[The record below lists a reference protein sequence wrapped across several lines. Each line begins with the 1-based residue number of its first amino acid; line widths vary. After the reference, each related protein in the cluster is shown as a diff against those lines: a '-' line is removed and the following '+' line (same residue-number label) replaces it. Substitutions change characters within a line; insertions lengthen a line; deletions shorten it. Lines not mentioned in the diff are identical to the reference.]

1 MKNIIYLSIIS
12 ILLFSV
18 SCKKEKQS
26 IPEKNTAIK
35 NYIIDT
41 KNSVVNWTAYK
52 TTEKIPVKGI
62 FKEVI
67 ITNKK
72 PAEKPADLIN
82 GLEFEIPISSI
93 FSNDSIRDY
102 KLVNYFF
109 GIMKNTLNLKGTINA
124 GTDGKGIINITMNGL
139 SENMPFT
146 YEIQGQNIDIKAVM
160 NLDNWKAQAA
170 IEALNSVCNEK
181 HKAAD
186 GISKTWSDVALDIK
200 IKTITKE

>member
-1 MKNIIYLSIIS
+1 MKNIIYLSILT
-12 ILLFSV
+12 ILLFTV

-26 IPEKNTAIK
+26 TPEKNTAIK

-52 TTEKIPVKGI
+52 TTEKIPVKGV

-72 PAEKPADLIN
+72 PAEKPADLLD
-82 GLEFEIPISSI
+82 GLEFEIPVSSI

-109 GIMKNTLNLKGTINA
+109 GIMKNTLKLKGTINA
-124 GTDGKGIINITMNGL
+124 GTNGKGIINITMNGL

-146 YEIQGQNIDIKAVM
+146 YEIQGQNIDIKSVM
-160 NLDNWKAQAA
+160 NLDNWQAQAA

-186 GISKTWSDVALDIK
+186 GISKTWNDVALDIK
-200 IKTITKE
+200 LKTITK

>member
-124 GTDGKGIINITMNGL
+124 GTDGKGIINITMNG
-139 SENMPFT
+139 ENMPFT

>member
-12 ILLFSV
+12 ILLITV
-18 SCKKEKQS
+18 SCKKEKQI
-26 IPEKNTAIK
+26 IPEKNKEIK
-35 NYIIDT
+35 NYIVDT

-52 TTEKIPVKGI
+52 TTEKIPVKGV

-67 ITNKK
+67 ITSNK
-72 PAEKPADLIN
+72 PAEKPVDVIN
-82 GLEFEIPISSI
+82 GLEFEIPVSSI

-109 GIMKNTLNLKGTINA
+109 AVMKNSLNLKGTINA
-124 GTDGKGIINITMNGL
+124 GADGKGVINITMNGL

-146 YEIQGQNIDIKAVM
+146 YEIQEQNIDIKAVM
-160 NLDNWKAQAA
+160 NLDNWQAQTA
-170 IEALNSVCNEK
+170 IEALNKVCNEK

-186 GISKTWSDVALDIK
+186 GISKTWSEIALDIT
-200 IKTITKE
+200 IKTITN